1 MSDDV
6 PVKEPEAQPAAT
18 APRGRQQRARLT
30 EEELQELVDDVTS
43 GRKDLKKVDPN
54 HFPELIT
61 ALKVDRDD
69 KIAHRKRDEAEVSDH
84 YLHFARQ
91 RYNEWQREHAQQI
104 REAEVTERYRRA
116 KQDLADLK
124 AQFQLEEER
133 LREEHEE
140 KQRELLERQEQE
152 FEQLRE
158 QWRQPEK
165 ERAFNRTSGQLRALR
180 KQAILL
186 LNDHRY
192 SEMRQVQKL
201 ADKQEAFET
210 DQNYR
215 LMEAHYMHA
224 QQLLAKKHEGEIAT
238 LVHAQDVRLSE
249 HECKAKI
256 EMLHA
261 QRRVNNLKNE
271 LADARDPQKVWNL
284 FHRNDIRGSGA
295 KGKTV
300 RARELPPPKNY
311 NQLTLPPLRGPLS
324 ARRRLQTRES
334 FRETYY

>member
-6 PVKEPEAQPAAT
+6 PVKEPEPQPAAT
-18 APRGRQQRARLT
+18 APRPRQQRARLT
-30 EEELQELVDDVTS
+30 EDELQNLVDDVTS
-43 GRKDLKKVDPN
+43 GRRDLKKVDPQQL
-54 HFPELIT
+54 PDLIT
-61 ALKVDRDD
+61 ALKNDRDN
-69 KIAHRKRDEAEVSDH
+69 KICHRKRDEAEVSDR

-104 REAEVTERYRRA
+104 REAEVTERYKRA
-116 KQDLADLK
+116 KKDLADLK
-124 AQFQLEEER
+124 AQFELEEVK
-133 LREEHEE
+133 LREENEQ
-140 KQRELLERQEQE
+140 KQQELLERQEAE
-152 FEQLRE
+152 LEQLRE

-201 ADKQEAFET
+201 ADKQEAYET

-215 LMEAHYMHA
+215 LMEAHYMYA
-224 QQLLAKKHEGEIAT
+224 QQLLARKHEAELET
-238 LVHAQDVRLSE
+238 LLHAQDVKLSE

-256 EMLHA
+256 AMLHA
-261 QRRVNNLKNE
+261 QRRVNNRKNE
-271 LADARDPQKVWNL
+271 LDDAKDPQKVWNL
-284 FHRNDIRGSGA
+284 FHRNAVRGSG

-300 RARELPPPKNY
+300 RSRELPPPKNY
-311 NQLTLPPLRGPLS
+311 NQLSLPPLRGPLS
-324 ARRRLQTRES
+324 ARRRLQTRGEL
-334 FRETYY
+334 RDTYY